1 MEDPKSSSE
10 RVQGK
15 EKEAAAN
22 PLKKLVY
29 SIPMSVED
37 KVVLEDMI
45 NKLSKEADTML
56 YIINDIPKRHQKQVL
71 LGYKT
76 MLQSVIAAV
85 NHRLKS
91 L

>member
-1 MEDPKSSSE
+1 MEDAKSSSE

-15 EKEAAAN
+15 EKEAAN

-45 NKLSKEADTML
+45 NKLSQEADTML
-56 YIINDIPKRHQKQVL
+56 YIIDDIPKRHQKQVL